1 MKIVRL
7 VVCCH
12 LNWGWNWIKK
22 FLLEWMSEIPYL
34 LPLLFFVLLLPM
46 YIHFYVLHTTISILL
61 YSILFQACLPAF
73 CWLVVV
79 FFGRKKERKKEK
91 KKEDK
96 EGRTT
101 YAGANQIFTT
111 TQAICYGASSSS
123 IRVKPGVSK
132 CKVK

>member
-1 MKIVRL
+1 MNERDPLFASFTFFRSTPTHV
-7 VVCCH
+7 H
-12 LNWGWNWIKK
+12 T
-22 FLLEWMSEIPYL
+22 FLCTTYYNLYSTLFSFIPSL
-34 LPLLFFVLLLPM
+34 
-46 YIHFYVLHTTISILL
+46 SACILL
-61 YSILFQACLPAF
+61 VGCRVL
-73 CWLVVV
+73 
-79 FFGRKKERKKEK
+79 RKKERKKEK